1 MSRQGVLER
10 ELKFPCA
17 DLAALR
23 ERLVELEAERLNSSA
38 REDNQVFDRGQE
50 LRQGG
55 CVLRLRT
62 DRMGSLLTFKGP
74 ARYEGRVK
82 VRAEYET
89 RIEDP
94 EALVRI
100 FEHLGYEPVRR
111 YQKKR
116 EEWRLGGVTVAL
128 DVTPIGDY
136 AEFEG
141 EGAETVARRCGMDLE
156 SAERRTYLEL
166 YDDHL
171 LENPGAAPDMVFS

>member
-1 MSRQGVLER
+1 MSPEGTLER

-17 DLAALR
+17 DLARLR
-23 ERLVELEAERLNSSA
+23 ERLVELEAERLNA
-38 REDNQVFDRGQE
+38 AAQEDNRVFDRGEE
-50 LRQGG
+50 LRRQG

-62 DRMGSLLTFKGP
+62 DRLGALLTFKGP
-74 ARYEGRVK
+74 AEFEGNVK
-82 VRAEYET
+82 VRPEYET
-89 RIEDP
+89 RVEDP
-94 EALVRI
+94 EALVRL
-100 FEHLGYEPVRR
+100 FGHLGYEPVRR

-136 AEFEG
+136 VEFEG

-156 SAERRTYLEL
+156 TAERRTYLEL

-171 LENPGAAPDMVFS
+171 LENPGASPEMVFS